1 MIMSDDN
8 LDQDYEP
15 DHREPDP
22 DSLGAILAKAL
33 VEVDGYGGADQA
45 RLAGVIGKD
54 TFNMVNSRRSTK
66 QALDRWLSA
75 NPAMRPQA
83 TKMLAMTIAK
93 ATETPHLVDRIARE
107 IDDSDL
113 FYDPQPPSMRAS
125 PMTDTRTKV
134 APRRSS
140 DQLEQ
145 LARNDDITAYRN
157 VRLRPRNKEA
167 QRRHGV

>member
-1 MIMSDDN
+1 MADDT
-8 LDQDYEP
+8 

-22 DSLGAILAKAL
+22 DSLSAVLAKAL
-33 VEVDGYGGADQA
+33 VEVDGYGGPDQA

-113 FYDPQPPSMRAS
+113 FYDPQPASMKAS
-125 PMTDTRTKV
+125 PMTTTATKV
-134 APRRSS
+134 APKRSA

-145 LARNDDITAYRN
+145 LARNEDIGAYRRARMN
-157 VRLRPRNKEA
+157 PRGN
-167 QRRHGV
+167 QRQHRHGV